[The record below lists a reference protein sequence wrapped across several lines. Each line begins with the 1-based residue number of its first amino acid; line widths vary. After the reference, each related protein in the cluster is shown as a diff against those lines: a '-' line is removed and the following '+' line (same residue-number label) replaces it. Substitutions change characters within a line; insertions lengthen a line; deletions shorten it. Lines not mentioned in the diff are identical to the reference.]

1 MQIEDPD
8 VLPQPIKD
16 LVGLSFCFGVTL
28 GSGNVSG
35 GSEIFLVS
43 QVLSGD
49 KLLQIETSFGFRICL
64 VHVTDGSSIMSGG
77 EVCFKNTI
85 DVTIWFVL
93 LIYCLV

>member
-28 GSGNVSG
+28 GSKNVSG

-43 QVLSGD
+43 
-49 KLLQIETSFGFRICL
+49 
-64 VHVTDGSSIMSGG
+64 
-77 EVCFKNTI
+77 
-85 DVTIWFVL
+85 
-93 LIYCLV
+93 

>member
-8 VLPQPIKD
+8 VLPQPIND

-28 GSGNVSG
+28 GSENVSG

-49 KLLQIETSFGFRICL
+49 KLLQIETNSEPIT
-64 VHVTDGSSIMSGG
+64 HVTDGSSIMSGG